1 MDCVCLIPRYAWFSW
16 KEEEE
21 EEEEEMAK
29 QSKLLRT
36 VIMIIMREGC
46 HGWNVNIKMY
56 RIN

>member
-16 KEEEE
+16 KEEE